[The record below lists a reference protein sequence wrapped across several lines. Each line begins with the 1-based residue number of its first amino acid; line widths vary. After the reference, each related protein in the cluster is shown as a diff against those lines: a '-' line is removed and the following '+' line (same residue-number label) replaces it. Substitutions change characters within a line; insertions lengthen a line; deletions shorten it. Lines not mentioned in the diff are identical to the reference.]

1 MKHYYFISLWFIMS
15 LLCTAC
21 HSNHP
26 QIQAAYDL
34 IERVTPGYGNQ
45 FQLELID
52 SENGKDVYE
61 IGSQNGKVLLRGNNP
76 IALATAYNQ
85 YLKYT
90 CNAHVSWF
98 GDQLKLPATLPLPIE
113 TTHNT
118 INGKYR
124 VYMNYCTVSY
134 SAAWWDWERWQRELD
149 YMAMNSINM
158 PLSVIGLEAVWYNTL
173 LKHHFTDEEAR
184 HFLAGP
190 GHAAWQ
196 WMQNLQDYGG
206 PLPKSWIDSHIRL
219 GKQIIQRELELGM
232 QPIQQGFS
240 GYVPR
245 ELKDKYPHAKIQQQ
259 PSWCAFTGVAQLDPT
274 DSLFQVIGHDFLEEQ
289 KKLYGAHGVYAADPF
304 HESAP
309 PIDTPEY
316 LSAVGKSIHKL
327 FKDFDSSAV
336 WAMQA
341 WSLREPIVKARS
353 KAHV

>member
-1 MKHYYFISLWFIMS
+1 MKRYYFISLWLIATVVS

-76 IALATAYNQ
+76 VALATAYNQ

-90 CNAHVSWF
+90 CHAHVSWF
-98 GDQLKLPATLPLPIE
+98 GDQLNLPQTLPLPAE
-113 TTHNT
+113 TTRNI

-158 PLSVIGLEAVWYNTL
+158 PLSVVGLEAVWYNTL
-173 LKHHFTDEEAR
+173 LKHRFTDEEAR

-190 GHAAWQ
+190 AHAAWQ

-245 ELKDKYPHAKIQQQ
+245 ELKAKYPHAKIQQQ
-259 PSWCAFTGVAQLDPT
+259 P
-274 DSLFQVIGHDFLEEQ
+274 
-289 KKLYGAHGVYAADPF
+289 YGALLPALP
-304 HESAP
+304 SSTP
-309 PIDTPEY
+309 PTRC
-316 LSAVGKSIHKL
+316 SKSSGMTSWKSKRSFTVPTGYMPPTRSMKAL
-327 FKDFDSSAV
+327 
-336 WAMQA
+336 
-341 WSLREPIVKARS
+341 LR
-353 KAHV
+353 